1 MLVKCFSQDMQSPE
15 MENSDQ
21 RQLFFKK
28 TPQKSS
34 SFLNDLKLLALSPSI
49 LIAIDMDH
57 SIF

>member
-1 MLVKCFSQDMQSPE
+1 MQSPE

-28 TPQKSS
+28 TPKKSS

-49 LIAIDMDH
+49 LTAIDMDH

>member
-1 MLVKCFSQDMQSPE
+1 MQSPE
-15 MENSDQ
+15 MENFDQ

-28 TPQKSS
+28 TPPKS